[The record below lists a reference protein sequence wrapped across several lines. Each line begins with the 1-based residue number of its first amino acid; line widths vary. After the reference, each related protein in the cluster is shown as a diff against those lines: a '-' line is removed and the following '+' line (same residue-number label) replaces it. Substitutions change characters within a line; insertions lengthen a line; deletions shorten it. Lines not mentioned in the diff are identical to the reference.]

1 MRPKPRPLRALVDIL
16 GHRTKR
22 HKDLDNDKDT
32 RHDIKGIRD
41 VNDRRKQLPPDP
53 RLLLRLSPPDP
64 KHAEGKVEPR
74 SSRDDRHEPANGHD
88 DQQRQAASTP
98 DDGLGRC
105 RKGKPPAEDMDQ
117 RMHDRDDPDDRGL
130 GTGRRRRGVV
140 VRDPNQWALLEATE
154 VEKGRNLSLAV
165 PDRVLDQLY
174 GCIDKRFSRIIAN
187 LLLVVGDDEKVGDDP
202 VQ

>member
-1 MRPKPRPLRALVDIL
+1 MRPKPRPIRALVDIL
-16 GHRTKR
+16 RHRAKR
-22 HKDLDNDKDT
+22 HKYLYNDKDT

-41 VNDRRKQLPPDP
+41 VDDRRKQLPQDP

-64 KHAEGKVEPR
+64 KHAERKVEPR
-74 SSRDDRHEPANGHD
+74 SSRDDRHESANRHN

-98 DDGLGRC
+98 DDGLGGR

-117 RMHDRDDPDDRGL
+117 RMHNRDNPDDRGL
-130 GTGRRRRGVV
+130 VAGQWRRGVAV
-140 VRDPNQWALLEATE
+140 KDPDERALLEPTE
-154 VEKGRNLSLAV
+154 VEKGRNLSPAV

-174 GCIDKRFSRIIAN
+174 GCIDKGFSRI
-187 LLLVVGDDEKVGDDP
+187 VTYCEEKVGDGP